1 MTHKTIAVV
10 GHVDHGK
17 TSLVKALTAVDTDT
31 LREERERGLTI
42 SLGFANRLT
51 PAGQIHFIDAPG
63 HSEFI
68 RTTASGLS
76 GADAIL
82 LVVSAIEGIQAQ
94 TIEHVKIAR
103 LMGIDRFI
111 VALTKADLANVET
124 IDQARAAIK
133 VMLSDY
139 EIDSIAITACSTRVP
154 DGIEDLA
161 AVLDEQLTVP
171 AQRPVL
177 QGFYLPLDRVFSA
190 QGTGTIVAG
199 TLIGG
204 SLNVDA
210 TAKIEPV
217 GTATSVRGLQ
227 INGQAV
233 ATATP
238 GSRVA
243 INLRGV
249 EAGTLKKGH
258 VLCAADQ
265 FEPSDRF
272 DVSQDMIGAADST
285 LKHMDHVMVLWGTG
299 YAPARVRLFASVA
312 RTREDRFAQLE
323 FTSPQIAFAGQR
335 FALRRPATAE
345 TVLGGTILDPMATP
359 VPRDKSRHVAVL
371 KSIALG
377 DPQAIADAMADRD
390 EGCVDLRV
398 LSRVSRTPLS
408 GLQDHLDDDFEIDLP
423 DMAIRTR
430 ELETVETE
438 YLETLNA
445 FHLKRPGRPHHVKD
459 TIHSTLRNFP
469 AALIHHAEAG
479 LLAAGKLSA
488 HENSVAVPE
497 HAPLNM
503 MSPAERAAFG
513 EAEQRLGEMAL
524 APKPLFGDAATT
536 DEQEDMIELL
546 IWNGKAIR
554 LYNHAL
560 KQHILLHADAVGSAL
575 EKLHR
580 AFPGAESF
588 TTSDARKALG
598 TNRKTIVPLLEHFD
612 RLGATQRKGDQRFI
626 PQ

>member
-17 TSLVKALTAVDTDT
+17 TSLVKALTGVDTDT
-31 LREERERGLTI
+31 LKEERERGLTI
-42 SLGFANRLT
+42 SLGFANRVT
-51 PAGQIHFIDAPG
+51 PAGQMYFIDAPG
-63 HSEFI
+63 HSDFF

-76 GADAIL
+76 GVDAIL

-94 TIEHVKIAR
+94 TVEHVKMAR

-139 EIDSIAITACSTRVP
+139 DIEPGAIIACAAVVP
-154 DGIEDLA
+154 DGIEDL
-161 AVLDEQLTVP
+161 VPIFDEILSTP
-171 AQRPVL
+171 PHRPVL
-177 QGFYLPLDRVFSA
+177 QGFFLPIDRVFSA
-190 QGTGTIVAG
+190 PGAGTIVTG

-204 SLNVDA
+204 ALQLDVA
-210 TAKIEPV
+210 AKIEPA
-217 GTATSVRGLQ
+217 GTTTFIRGLQ

-233 ATATP
+233 TAATP

-243 INLRGV
+243 INLRGT

-272 DVSQDMIGAADST
+272 DVSLNMIGASDAK

-299 YAPARVRLFASVA
+299 YAPARVRLFESAA
-312 RTREDRFAQLE
+312 PAQEDRFAQLV

-335 FALRRPATAE
+335 FVLRRPATAE

-359 VPRDKSRHVAVL
+359 VPRDKSRHVAVM

-390 EGCVDLRV
+390 EGCVDLRA

-459 TIHSTLRNFP
+459 TIYSALRNFP

-488 HENSVAVPE
+488 HENSVAVSE
-497 HAPLNM
+497 HAPLDM
-503 MSPAERAAFG
+503 MSPAERAAFS

-536 DEQEDMIELL
+536 VEEEDMIELL
-546 IWNGKAIR
+546 IRNGKAIR

-575 EKLHR
+575 EQLQR
-580 AFPGAESF
+580 AFPGAASF